1 MPVSLTPLF
10 PGMLFDAAARF
21 AQDNADTPPAGDPV
35 RDMGWACTL
44 VPEARGGVGG
54 TLEDLA
60 PVVEGLALHGMQL
73 PVIEMC
79 AVAPLL
85 LQAAPVG
92 TTDWLQAVCEGSAT
106 VAPLTP
112 LAAPLDELPLRARL
126 VEDGWAL
133 QGEALGVASAPH
145 ATHWVAPARTDTDGA
160 VTLFVISREQMP
172 SPTMHYRSMESR
184 QAADFRLDLTLP
196 ATACIAHGEAARS
209 ALNKAGQAAIVL
221 TTVDTVAAL
230 AALIGQTVQHL
241 NERHQF
247 GVALSSFQALRHRLA
262 DMYVRYQATR
272 GLLIHVLAEAQRDAP
287 DLARTLDL
295 AKLSLAESARTCAES
310 AIQMHGGMG
319 MSEEV
324 LATRL
329 AQRLLTSEFRYGD
342 RLLMAARLL
351 RPPPVARSSP

>member
-1 MPVSLTPLF
+1 MPVSLAPLF

-21 AQDNADTPPAGDPV
+21 AQDNADAPQAGDPV

-85 LQAAPVG
+85 LQAAPAG
-92 TTDWLQAVCEGSAT
+92 TADWLQAVCEGSAT
-106 VAPLTP
+106 VAPLIP

-126 VEDGWAL
+126 VEGGWAL
-133 QGEALGVASAPH
+133 KGEALGVASAPL

-160 VTLFVISREQMP
+160 VALFMISREQMP

-196 ATACIAHGEAARS
+196 ATARIAHGEAAQR
-209 ALNKAGQAAIVL
+209 ALDKAGQAAIVL
-221 TTVDTVAAL
+221 TAVDTVAAL

-262 DMYVRYQATR
+262 DMYVAFGYVAAYGKFSVADNIDMPALLA
-272 GLLIHVLAEAQRDAP
+272 GLSRSEAHRRRTALLNAQIAEANRA
-287 DLARTLDL
+287 TL
-295 AKLSLAESARTCAES
+295 E
-310 AIQMHGGMG
+310 GPP
-319 MSEEV
+319 
-324 LATRL
+324 TRL
-329 AQRLLTSEFRYGD
+329 APLDVEKIVERWR
-342 RLLMAARLL
+342 AARS
-351 RPPPVARSSP
+351 RGA